1 MAASRDR
8 SQLRLNRVLRITL
21 IWVLVGFIA
30 SLFEHNV
37 LLANGIPSTYSEHL
51 NKRLLISLLAGFIG
65 GGIYIMFLRD
75 RLRKFSFLKAL
86 SILAGIMFLVIMVTG
101 AVVPALRS
109 DDPFA
114 SVFLDHL
121 YSPRFLGQYMFWTIL
136 MGASMFMVRLNDQF
150 GSGGIAYL
158 TGRYHKPQQE
168 MRVFM
173 FLDMRSSTTIA
184 ERLGNVKYFQLLNE
198 LYTDITDPIVDA
210 RGEIYQ
216 YVGDEVSVTWPL
228 RRGIARYRC
237 IMCFINIRKK
247 LRARAPYYKKRYGI
261 EPFFKAGFHYGEV
274 TAGEVGQIKKERI
287 FSGDVVNTAA
297 RIQNSCNAH
306 GVDNLISK
314 DLLDVLQLPDTFKVR
329 EIGNIDL
336 RGKRFTTSLWTLEE

>member
-8 SQLRLNRVLRITL
+8 SQLRLNRVFRITF

-30 SLFEHNV
+30 ALFEHNV
-37 LLANGIPSTYSEHL
+37 LLVHGIPSTYAEHL
-51 NKRLLISLLAGFIG
+51 NERFITSLLVGLFG
-65 GGIYIMFLRD
+65 GGIYILIFRD
-75 RLRKFSFLKAL
+75 RLRKYSFVKA
-86 SILAGIMFLVIMVTG
+86 ITIMAVIMFFVITFTG
-101 AVVPALRS
+101 AVVPALS
-109 DDPFA
+109 ASDPFA
-114 SVFLDHL
+114 NVFLEHL
-121 YSPRFLGQYMFWTIL
+121 SSPRFLGQYMFWTIL
-136 MGASMFMVRLNDQF
+136 VGASVFMVRLNDQF

-173 FLDMRSSTTIA
+173 FLDMRSSTSIA

-228 RRGIARYRC
+228 RRGIIRYRC
-237 IMCFINIRKK
+237 IVCFFNIRKK
-247 LRARAPYYKKRYGI
+247 LRTRAPYYKKRYGI
-261 EPFFKAGFHYGEV
+261 EPLFKAGFHYGEV
-274 TAGEVGQIKKERI
+274 TAGEVGRVKKERI

-314 DLLDVLQLPDTFKVR
+314 DLLDVLQLPETFKVR

>member
-1 MAASRDR
+1 MAASTDR
-8 SQLRLNRVLRITL
+8 SQLRLNRVLRITF
-21 IWVLVGFIA
+21 IWVLVGVIA
-30 SLFEHNV
+30 AFFEHNV
-37 LLANGIPSTYSEHL
+37 LVVNGIPSTYTEHL
-51 NKRLLISLLAGFIG
+51 NKRLFTALFAGILG
-65 GGIYIMFLRD
+65 GGTYILFLRD
-75 RLRKFSFLKAL
+75 RLRKYSFVKAVWIMAISML
-86 SILAGIMFLVIMVTG
+86 ILIIFTG
-101 AVVPALRS
+101 AVLPAWRS
-109 DDPFA
+109 GTNFSTA
-114 SVFLDHL
+114 FFERL
-121 YSPRFLGQYMFWTIL
+121 YSTRFLGQYIFWTFL

-173 FLDMRSSTTIA
+173 FLDMRSSTAIA

-228 RRGIARYRC
+228 RRGIMRYRC
-237 IMCFINIRKK
+237 INCFLNIRKK
-247 LRARAPYYKKRYGI
+247 LRARAPHYKKRYGI
-261 EPFFKAGFHYGEV
+261 EPQFKAGFHYGEV
-274 TAGEVGQIKKERI
+274 TAGEVGQVKKERI

-297 RIQNSCNAH
+297 RIQNTCNAH

-314 DLLDVLQLPDTFKVR
+314 ELLDVLQLPETYNVR